1 MVRRVNQTE
10 LSVVLLAVLLLAATG
25 IAGETAAVGALA
37 EGKKVV
43 CYVGTWAVYRP
54 GNGRFDIEHI
64 DPYLCTHLMYG
75 FFGINEDA
83 TVRVI
88 DPYLDLEENWGRGHI
103 KRFVGLKHV
112 SPTLKTLAAIGGWN
126 EGSRKFSQMAAS
138 AALRKRFIYDCVA
151 FCQRHGFDGIDL
163 DWEYPAQRDGNP
175 AIDRD
180 NHAQLVEEMRVVFD
194 QYGLLL
200 TAAVA
205 SVEFSAGLSYD
216 IPRISKSFHFLN
228 VMVYDMH
235 GAWESYCGINAP
247 LYRGSADKTE
257 TEQQLNVNASIHY
270 WLSQGAPAEKLV
282 LGIPLY
288 GRSFTLANAEN
299 SQIGAPAVGGGT
311 AGPYTRQSGVMGYNE
326 FCEKLQTESWD
337 LRWDIQQRVPYA
349 VRGNQWLGYDDL
361 QSIQLKVR
369 YLLDYGLGGAMVWS
383 LETDD
388 FRGVCGGGNYPLMRE
403 IRSLVDGGAG
413 SPTTLPPPT
422 VSSTSTSTTTSTNPT
437 TTTTSNPGSGN
448 PGTTTSNP
456 GSGNPG
462 TTSPPASERPCSGG
476 QTGFV
481 PHPNYCNKYYMC
493 LTGDM
498 FFEFTCPAGTLFDPN
513 LNVCNWADQVKCAH
527 E

>member
-1 MVRRVNQTE
+1 MVRRFTE
-10 LSVVLLAVLLLAATG
+10 LSLALVAVSLLAATG
-25 IAGETAAVGALA
+25 IAEEATVPAARA

-64 DPYLCTHLMYG
+64 DPFLCTHLMYG

-103 KRFVGLKHV
+103 KRFVGLKNV

-126 EGSRKFSQMAAS
+126 EGSRKFSAMAAS

-175 AIDRD
+175 TIDKD
-180 NHAQLVEEMRVVFD
+180 NHALLVEEMRVVFD
-194 QYGLLL
+194 QHGLLL

-205 SVEFSAGLSYD
+205 SVEFSAGVSYD
-216 IPRISKSFHFLN
+216 IPRIAKSFHFLN

-235 GAWESYCGINAP
+235 GAWDSHCGINAP
-247 LYRGSADKTE
+247 LYPGTADATE
-257 TEQQLNVNASIHY
+257 KDRQLNVNASIHF

-288 GRSFTLANAEN
+288 GRSFTLANAAN
-299 SQIGAPAVGGGT
+299 SEIGAPATGGGT
-311 AGPYTRQSGVMGYNE
+311 AGPYTRQAGVMGYNE
-326 FCEKLQTESWD
+326 FCEKLQSESWD
-337 LRWDIQQRVPYA
+337 LRWSTEQQVPYA
-349 VRGNQWLGYDDL
+349 VRNNQWLGYDDL
-361 QSIQLKVR
+361 RSIQLKVK
-369 YLLDYGLGGAMVWS
+369 YLLDLGLGGAMVWS

-388 FRGVCGGGNYPLMRE
+388 FRGVCGGGKYPLMNE
-403 IRSLVDGGAG
+403 IRSLVNGGTP
-413 SPTTLPPPT
+413 SPTTQPPSPAP
-422 VSSTSTSTTTSTNPT
+422 SPAT
-437 TTTTSNPGSGN
+437 TTTTGN
-448 PGTTTSNP
+448 PG
-456 GSGNPG
+456 GENPG
-462 TTSPPASERPCSGG
+462 TTSPPTSDRPCSGG
-476 QTGFV
+476 KVGFI
-481 PHPNYCNKYYMC
+481 PNPNHCDRYYIC
-493 LTGDM
+493 LTEDM

-513 LNVCNWADQVKCAH
+513 LNVCNWADQVKCAN